1 MLTKHKPK
9 GLRQAK
15 FLGALPR
22 CAVGLGH
29 VQHLAFNTCVG
40 FALCAVTLTQADTI
54 YRCGEAY
61 SASSQ
66 CGNSVA
72 SEVKPTSALHSTG
85 PNKNDTSSSDLHDA
99 QALEKQRLQL
109 ERQATSSAPIRLNTP
124 ALAPVSA
131 TSTDDSAPC
140 QTPWP
145 IRPKTAKPLLHR
157 FGAQRYTQKEKH
169 RQSGARKIKRS
180 TVTTYLA
187 DCCKSRNF
195 ASSASRPSTRSGFT
209 GIHATGHTCT
219 H

>member
-85 PNKNDTSSSDLHDA
+85 PNKNDTSSSDLRDA
-99 QALEKQRLQL
+99 QTLEKQRLQL

-131 TSTDDSAPC
+131 TSTEPIVPHAKRRGPYGRKLQSPYFTAVEPSAA
-140 QTPWP
+140 
-145 IRPKTAKPLLHR
+145 PKKKSTAKAVPEKSN
-157 FGAQRYTQKEKH
+157 AQ
-169 RQSGARKIKRS
+169 
-180 TVTTYLA
+180 
-187 DCCKSRNF
+187 
-195 ASSASRPSTRSGFT
+195 P
-209 GIHATGHTCT
+209 
-219 H
+219 